1 MATVEIEQAEL
12 DSLTKATKLF
22 NSLLDSPQHGL
33 SLKKTIKE
41 LHPTAQIRDLDL
53 IQQVTAPYD
62 AKLAEQQA
70 KMEALEKQIAE
81 DKQTRENSAAETA
94 LRASL
99 DKIRKENGFTDE
111 GMSKV
116 LETMRDRNLAH
127 DPEAAAA
134 LVRQAMPKG
143 EPTSTRSSMVA
154 PRLDIYGLQ
163 GDKSSEEKF
172 KQLHT
177 QPWAFLEDEVVAFF
191 NEQDALESAA

>member
-1 MATVEIEQAEL
+1 MPLVEIEQEQL

-62 AKLAEQQA
+62 VKLAEQQA
-70 KMEALEKQIAE
+70 KMEALQKQIDD
-81 DKQTRENSAAETA
+81 DKQARENASAENA

-99 DKIRKENGFTDE
+99 DKIRRENGFTDE

-134 LVRQAMPKG
+134 LVRQAMPKS

-163 GDKSSEEKF
+163 GDKSSEERF
-172 KQLHT
+172 KKLHT
-177 QPWAFLEDEVVAFF
+177 QPWAFLEDEVVDFF
-191 NEQDALESAA
+191 NEQAASEQAA